1 MIKTTIEN
9 RQEGGG
15 PDMEELIRDNNRNL
29 ELCRQYGYDYAMI
42 HRAYPTGVD
51 PFEMQKEG
59 ACRTFFFRVGI
70 NLPLRLWV
78 CGAF

>member
-42 HRAYPTGVD
+42 HRPYPTGVD
-51 PFEMQKEG
+51 PFEM
-59 ACRTFFFRVGI
+59 
-70 NLPLRLWV
+70 
-78 CGAF
+78 